1 MSLFFQIELDYLAMV
16 PCSNLQPHQKTFIC
30 YFHSN
35 AVIHRDL
42 TGVIFVFL
50 TLLVS
55 CELLWSHP
63 LIGKTILP
71 SVLAICPTLFLDQ
84 EHSSE

>member
-1 MSLFFQIELDYLAMV
+1 MSLFFQIELDYLVMV

-42 TGVIFVFL
+42 TGVIFVFQDFPDSACIL
-50 TLLVS
+50 RVAVVTSFDWKDNTSQSVS
-55 CELLWSHP
+55 YMP
-63 LIGKTILP
+63 NFILG
-71 SVLAICPTLFLDQ
+71 SGT
-84 EHSSE
+84 